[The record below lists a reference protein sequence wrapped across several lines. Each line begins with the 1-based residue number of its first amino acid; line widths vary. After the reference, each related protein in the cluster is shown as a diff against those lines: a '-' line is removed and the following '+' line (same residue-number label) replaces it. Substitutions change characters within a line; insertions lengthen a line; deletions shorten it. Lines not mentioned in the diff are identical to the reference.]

1 MQIIVDGY
9 NFIGRDKGLRGDL
22 RGKRLKLIERLSA
35 YRRTK
40 GFPVTVVFDGGG
52 GEGFDAGEG
61 RIDGV
66 EVVFSRGESADEVIC
81 RMAEALKEGC
91 TVVSSD
97 REVQRRV
104 RQSGGISI
112 YSGEFDARLKSVLDP
127 DDSGKDT
134 EGLEDS
140 PRTTEKKGNPRR
152 LSKVERRRQG
162 RLRRL

>member
-1 MQIIVDGY
+1 MRIIVDGY
-9 NFIGRDKGLRGDL
+9 NFIGREKGLRGDL

-35 YRRTK
+35 YRKTK
-40 GFPVTVVFDGGG
+40 GYEVTVVFDGGG

-81 RMAEALKEGC
+81 RMAEVLKEGC

-97 REVQRRV
+97 REIQRRV
-104 RQSGGISI
+104 RESGAVSI
-112 YSGEFDARLKSVLDP
+112 YSGEFEARLKSVLDP
-127 DDSGKDT
+127 DDFRK
-134 EGLEDS
+134 EAEDS
-140 PRTTEKKGNPRR
+140 EDIPRTTEKKGNPRR